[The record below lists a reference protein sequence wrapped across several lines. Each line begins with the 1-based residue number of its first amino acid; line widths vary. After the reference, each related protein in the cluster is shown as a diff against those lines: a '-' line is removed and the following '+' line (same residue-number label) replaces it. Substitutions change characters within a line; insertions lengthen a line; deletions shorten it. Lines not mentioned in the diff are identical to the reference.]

1 MRRSA
6 LALGLTLAFTGSA
19 AAVPPVT
26 FTDANFVDPE
36 WSVVTSS
43 FEVTSITPLPGG
55 TAAGAQQ
62 NPTGSDA
69 FRAITHNVPPA
80 PSPTTFAAV
89 WSAHFRNGAT
99 YDPSVQGPIG
109 SIDYAEDAKRI
120 FGSSLGQSAGIA
132 IRQNGTVFVA
142 QVGTTPDD
150 VFTRKEG
157 KALKA
162 SGFGVLTAGGF
173 PGGASPDFS
182 AAGGPIEF
190 GFVRG
195 NSTGAGGPG
204 YTLIA
209 AIDNWFVRVNPPCTQ
224 PSDCDDA
231 DPCTT
236 DTCAA
241 GACTFTPLPC
251 DDGDG
256 CTVDA
261 CVGGTC
267 HFTARS
273 CDDGVDCTADSC
285 TGGACQ
291 NTVAA
296 TYALVDTKMQELQA
310 ILDSK
315 DCADA
320 TLAKKVAK
328 KLAKKVKKARAR
340 LGRADDATKDAL
352 IAKLIG
358 KADLLLGLVADILS
372 GAVANGLVTPACGQ
386 ELQAFIDEIRQ
397 CVGGIPR

>member
-1 MRRSA
+1 MPPPSFSRRRRR
-6 LALGLTLAFTGSA
+6 GRLT
-19 AAVPPVT
+19 P
-26 FTDANFVDPE
+26 
-36 WSVVTSS
+36 
-43 FEVTSITPLPGG
+43 
-55 TAAGAQQ
+55 
-62 NPTGSDA
+62 
-69 FRAITHNVPPA
+69 
-80 PSPTTFAAV
+80 
-89 WSAHFRNGAT
+89 NGART
-99 YDPSVQGPIG
+99 TLIQGPIG

-132 IRQNGTVFVA
+132 IRQNGMVFVA

-162 SGFGVLTAGGF
+162 SSFGVLTPGGF

-236 DTCAA
+236 DACAA
-241 GACTFTPLPC
+241 GACTFTPIPC

-256 CTVDA
+256 CTVDT

-267 HFTARS
+267 QSTARS

-291 NTVAA
+291 NTVR
-296 TYALVDTKMQELQA
+296 VDLRACSTRSCRSCRPSDSGLRRRDAREEDRQEAREEGQE
-310 ILDSK
+310 
-315 DCADA
+315 
-320 TLAKKVAK
+320 
-328 KLAKKVKKARAR
+328 ARAAGQS
-340 LGRADDATKDAL
+340 GRRDEEAL

-358 KADLLLGLVADILS
+358 RRTGSGPGRDILS
-372 GAVANGLVTPACGQ
+372 GAVADGHAGLRAGLSSSTISANAWQESRAEQRRRSAVGIRSRPRSPCPWRRSGSATVARRVACATVTAARHDSAIAQQDSKKCPD
-386 ELQAFIDEIRQ
+386 LP
-397 CVGGIPR
+397 VPRRKIARL